1 MTSIPI
7 CHATAWIS
15 HRSTNQ
21 YDETSTMVGR
31 WRANVILQRQM
42 SKDSIFMHVWRLNL
56 VWQERSINMEWR
68 PRKNCFWNFVKVK
81 SLTAGFIL
89 QLIKEQ
95 AQIVIRKV
103 KVQTVLDQNLHS
115 FYFTSYCWLWEIVTT
130 EHLDPAAAAGEIRDG
145 DGLAWCQWYRAMPC
159 IESTK
164 IILFGLKS
172 DHCFTLTTKWLT
184 D

>member
-1 MTSIPI
+1 
-7 CHATAWIS
+7 
-15 HRSTNQ
+15 
-21 YDETSTMVGR
+21 MVGR

-145 DGLAWCQWYRAMPC
+145 DGLAWCPWYGAMIPSACLLC
-159 IESTK
+159 IHEQARKRRQGSQFFYLETK
-164 IILFGLKS
+164 LKNIYIMV
-172 DHCFTLTTKWLT
+172 DDTFEGFVMPRKPTAH
-184 D
+184 

>member
-1 MTSIPI
+1 MWRRFL
-7 CHATAWIS
+7 HAMLQLGIS
-15 HRSTNQ
+15 HSSTNQ
-21 YDETSTMVGR
+21 NDETSTMVGR

-56 VWQERSINMEWR
+56 VWQERSINMAWR

-145 DGLAWCQWYRAMPC
+145 DGLAWCPWYRAMIPSACLLC
-159 IESTK
+159 ISQAGPENCSFEYK
-164 IILFGLKS
+164 Y
-172 DHCFTLTTKWLT
+172 
-184 D
+184 